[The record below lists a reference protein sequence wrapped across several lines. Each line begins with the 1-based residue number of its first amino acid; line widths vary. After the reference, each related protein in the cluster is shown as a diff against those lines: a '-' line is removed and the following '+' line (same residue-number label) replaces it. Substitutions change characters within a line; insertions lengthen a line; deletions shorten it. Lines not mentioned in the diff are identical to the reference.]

1 MSQALKLWLTPHQI
15 VEQTGSRLAANLA
28 KIDFTGCRRIGQ
40 LFGHHR
46 RHELRASQIERQCEL
61 GEPRAF
67 SDHDAE
73 DSQPARR
80 EQDVQEIE
88 RASCGER
95 ACQYVY
101 SKMVAENLK
110 KNKIELETS

>member
-15 VEQTGSRLAANLA
+15 VEQTGSRLAATLA

-46 RHELRASQIERQCEL
+46 RHDLRASQIERPCEL

-73 DSQPARR
+73 ARQPSTDACPGGEACVRTCRPRGSTRR
-80 EQDVQEIE
+80 E
-88 RASCGER
+88 
-95 ACQYVY
+95 
-101 SKMVAENLK
+101 KHK
-110 KNKIELETS
+110 KNTN